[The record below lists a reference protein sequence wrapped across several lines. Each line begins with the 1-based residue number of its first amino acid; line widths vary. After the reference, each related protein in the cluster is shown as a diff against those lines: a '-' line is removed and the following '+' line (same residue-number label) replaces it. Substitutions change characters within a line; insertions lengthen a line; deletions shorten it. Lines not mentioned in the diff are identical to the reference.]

1 MKILYIDVAKMDR
14 ICYSYVIEGNR
25 SLEELDLNQAIKAN
39 NMYNSFINCTDE
51 TDRQMNALTNQLK
64 EPLPDTIEFFKV

>member
-1 MKILYIDVAKMDR
+1 MYR
-14 ICYSYVIEGNR
+14 ICYSCVIEGTK

-39 NMYNSFINCTDE
+39 DMYKSFINCTDE
-51 TDRQMNALTNQLK
+51 TDRQMNALTSQLK